1 MIPDC
6 VDVTE
11 LSTGKRMDGVI
22 FGTVAFIQKASGA
35 LGAALLGVLL
45 TTVGYSDTAVLAPET
60 LAGIKNIFGFLV
72 GGLYIVTILIVLKYP
87 LSKEKHDRVREAIIE
102 RRQGKPINMS
112 EFKDLI

>member
-1 MIPDC
+1 KKFGKKMAWIIGVGSEGIFLAVMVGLLINPGQIGLIYALVVLMAVGNAAIYQVPWAMIPDC

-45 TTVGYSDTAVLAPET
+45 TTVGYSDTAVLAPE
-60 LAGIKNIFGFLV
+60 
-72 GGLYIVTILIVLKYP
+72 
-87 LSKEKHDRVREAIIE
+87 
-102 RRQGKPINMS
+102 
-112 EFKDLI
+112 